1 MLRPLLLTLLLAS
14 PAAAAD
20 LLDLQQLLER
30 GDCAGCLLQD
40 ADLVHAEL
48 KQADLRDARLGGANL
63 SRANL
68 RQADLTGADLRQ
80 AVLLGADLSG
90 ADLRGA
96 NLTGADLRQ
105 ADLSGARLDQEALSH
120 SHWEG
125 ARGIPSSAS
134 SYADLHN
141 RGVDAAIKG
150 KHPEAEQR
158 FSDAIGRRPDAA
170 ISWLAR
176 GIARGEQGRGLQAAA
191 DLNQAARLYRQG
203 GEETL
208 ADELDEAADK
218 LRREAP
224 KRQRGNGWGSAV
236 LGGAAGVLKQLAPY
250 ALKVMGQGL
259 L

>member
-1 MLRPLLLTLLLAS
+1 MLRPLVLALILS
-14 PAAAAD
+14 APAGAAD
-20 LLDLQQLLER
+20 LLDLQRLLTQGR
-30 GDCAGCLLQD
+30 CSGCRLQD

-48 KQADLRDARLGGANL
+48 QQADLRGAHLGGANL
-63 SRANL
+63 SRASL
-68 RQADLTGADLRQ
+68 RQADLSGADLRQ

-96 NLTGADLRQ
+96 NLSGTDLRQ
-105 ADLSGARLDQEALSH
+105 ADLTGARLDREALSS
-120 SHWEG
+120 SHWQG
-125 ARGIPSSAS
+125 ARGIPASAS

-176 GIARGEQGRGLQAAA
+176 GIARGEQGRELQAAA

-203 GEETL
+203 GEEAL
-208 ADELDEAADK
+208 ADELNAAARK
-218 LRREAP
+218 LREAP
-224 KRQRGNGWGSAV
+224 KRQKGNGWGSAV

-250 ALKVMGQGL
+250 ALKMMGQGL

>member
-1 MLRPLLLTLLLAS
+1 MLRPLVLALILS
-14 PAAAAD
+14 APAAAAD
-20 LLDLQQLLER
+20 LLDLERLLEQGR
-30 GDCAGCLLQD
+30 CSGCELQD

-48 KQADLRDARLGGANL
+48 QQADLRGAHLGGANL
-63 SRANL
+63 SRASL
-68 RQADLTGADLRQ
+68 RQADLNGADLRQ

-96 NLTGADLRQ
+96 DLSGADLRQ
-105 ADLSGARLDQEALSH
+105 ADLTGARLDQAALSS
-120 SHWEG
+120 SHWDG
-125 ARGIPSSAS
+125 ARGIPASAS

-176 GIARGEQGRGLQAAA
+176 GIARGEQGRELQAAA

-203 GEETL
+203 GEEAL
-208 ADELDEAADK
+208 ADELDAAAQK
-218 LRREAP
+218 LREAP
-224 KRQRGNGWGSAV
+224 KRQKGNGWGSAV

>member
-1 MLRPLLLTLLLAS
+1 MLRPLVLTLLLGS

-20 LLDLQQLLER
+20 LLDLQQLLEH
-30 GDCAGCLLQD
+30 GHCAGCQLQD

-48 KQADLRDARLGGANL
+48 KQADLRGARLSGANL
-63 SRANL
+63 SRASL

-96 NLTGADLRQ
+96 NLAGSDLRQ
-105 ADLSGARLDQEALSH
+105 ADLSGAQLDREALSH

-125 ARGIPSSAS
+125 AQGIPSSAS

-158 FSDAIGRRPDAA
+158 FSDAIRRRPEAA

-176 GIARGEQGRGLQAAA
+176 GIARGEQGRELQAAA

-218 LRREAP
+218 LREAP
-224 KRQRGNGWGSAV
+224 KRQKGNGWGSAV